1 MKIRK
6 SGFASRYN
14 FKPKNLYVA
23 MLLELL
29 RLKTTRRDEMLS
41 KLRLPGMKYIFIL
54 FLFPAILSAQDLD
67 YVKSKVDTLAS
78 PSFFGRGYINEGS
91 NLAAAYIEEEFQ
103 NIGAKPI
110 GESYFQPFTFVV
122 NTFPKATRLS
132 CDGKTLAEGYDY
144 LIDPSSGKSHGKYK
158 TYFLDSTDFQTSPP
172 KLKSGKYIPV
182 VDLTGIDTPDEVSF
196 LHTFKMAALEKAPVI
211 VLNPKKM
218 MWSVGQQRF
227 KNALIEVGRDKFC
240 LHAKKLEVDVENRQ
254 IQFDAKNVIGK
265 IEGESSDSSMVIT
278 AHYDHLG
285 MMGNAIFPG
294 ASDNASGTAM
304 MLDLMKYY
312 AQNKPRHDM
321 YFIAF
326 AAEEAGLIGSKYF
339 VDNPTFDLEK
349 IKFLVNLDLM
359 GSAAEGITIVN
370 GSLFPER
377 MRKLAAINTENDL
390 LPKIKLR
397 GKAANSDHY
406 WFSEAGVPAVFI
418 YTLGNAKAYHD
429 VYDIPSG
436 LDWANYNELFTLL
449 VGYLHTL

>member
-1 MKIRK
+1 M
-6 SGFASRYN
+6 
-14 FKPKNLYVA
+14 
-23 MLLELL
+23 E
-29 RLKTTRRDEMLS
+29 RDEFLKNNRTLS
-41 KLRLPGMKYIFIL
+41 FPEMKYIFIL
-54 FLFPAILSAQDLD
+54 FLFPTILSAQDLD

-78 PSFFGRGYINEGS
+78 PSFFGRGYINDGS
-91 NLAAAYIEEEFQ
+91 NLAAEYIEKEFK
-103 NIGAKPI
+103 NIGATPVDE
-110 GESYFQPFTFVV
+110 GYFQPFTFVV
-122 NTFPKATRLS
+122 NTFPKETKVS
-132 CDGKTLAEGYDY
+132 CNGKTLIEGYDY
-144 LIDPSSGKSHGKYK
+144 LIDPSSGKSQGKYK
-158 TYFLDSTDFQTSPP
+158 TYFLDSTHFQTSPP
-172 KLKSGKYIPV
+172 KLKSGKFVPV

-196 LHTFKMAALEKAPVI
+196 LHTFKLAALEKSPVI

-218 MWSVGQQRF
+218 MWSVGQQRY
-227 KNALIEVGRDKFC
+227 KNAIIEIGKDKFC
-240 LHAKKLEVDVENRQ
+240 KTPKKVEIDVQNHQ
-254 IQFDAKNVIGK
+254 IQFNAKNIIGK
-265 IEGESSDSSMVIT
+265 IKGESADSSIVIT

-312 AQNKPRHDM
+312 IENKPQCDM

-326 AAEEAGLIGSKYF
+326 AAEEAGLIGSKFF
-339 VDNPTFDLEK
+339 VDNPTFDLQK
-349 IKFLVNLDLM
+349 IKFLFNLDLM
-359 GSAAEGITIVN
+359 GSAAEGITLVN

-377 MRKLAAINTENDL
+377 MRQLAAINTENDL

-418 YTLGNAKAYHD
+418 YTMGNSKAYHD

-449 VGYLHTL
+449 IGYLRTL